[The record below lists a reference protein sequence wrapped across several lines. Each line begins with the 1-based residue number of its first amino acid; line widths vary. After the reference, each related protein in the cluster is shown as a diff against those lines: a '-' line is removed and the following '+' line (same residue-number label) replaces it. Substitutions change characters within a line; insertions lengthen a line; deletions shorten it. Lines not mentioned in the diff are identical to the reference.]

1 LHLKGDEQMSLAKLR
16 ADLAEK
22 KAALPALKDR
32 ALAENATAEDTTAL
46 TKALDEIEVVEARI
60 VAAEKAERVIAEKA
74 VPASDPIKPTVPATP
89 AQKLQTKDKVGLVLV
104 SMVKAKVD
112 HDSRSPRTVLDVM
125 DKDGFGEVAAEF
137 DMAQKTMAST
147 SGAAGAFNIPQ
158 GFAEEIIGLLTPYTA
173 FLRGD
178 PTIIPMPSGNFRQ
191 AAGATRPIAGYRT
204 ENTDI
209 ANSTATLREI
219 DMSARILS
227 SLVPLTDQIVRWT
240 SGRAQAYASGQLG
253 VAMGLALDDGM
264 LLGNGTSPNPRGI
277 LNIVGRGTRA
287 AAAGTTPTQ
296 VVVDAALR
304 SMLNPIESFAELQNG
319 LAWLMPQRVIGYLTD
334 LRTPGGENYAYP
346 SMQGENPTLKG
357 YPVLKASA
365 LPINGGAGTNEARIG
380 LVSFS
385 NIFMGES
392 QGMSLSISDTATYV
406 NGGTTI
412 SAFQRGLVLI
422 RATMEHDVEAVYNE
436 AVQELT
442 AVQWGA

>member
-1 LHLKGDEQMSLAKLR
+1 MSLAKLR

-22 KAALPALKDR
+22 KAALPTLKDK
-32 ALAENATAEDTTAL
+32 ALADNATADDTSTL
-46 TKALDEIEVVEARI
+46 TKALDEIEALEARI
-60 VAAEKAERVIAEKA
+60 VAAEKAEKMIAEKA
-74 VPASDPIKPTVPATP
+74 TPASDPAKPSVAAEPVK
-89 AQKLQTKDKVGLVLV
+89 KLETKDKVGLVLV
-104 SMVKAKVD
+104 SMVKAKAE
-112 HDSRSPRTVLDVM
+112 HDSRAPRTILDVM
-125 DKDGFGEVAAEF
+125 DKDGYGEIAAEF
-137 DMAQKTMAST
+137 DVAQKTMAST
-147 SGAAGAFNIPQ
+147 SNAAGAFNIPQ
-158 GFAEEIIGLLTPYTA
+158 GFAEEIIALLTPYTA
-173 FLRGD
+173 FLRGN

-191 AAGATRPIAGYRT
+191 AAGATRPTASYRA

-219 DMSARILS
+219 NMSAKLLS
-227 SLVPLTDQIVRWT
+227 GFVPLTSQIVRWT
-240 SGRAQAYASGQLG
+240 SGRAQAYASNQLG
-253 VAMGLALDDGM
+253 TAMGLAVDDGM
-264 LLGNGTSPNPRGI
+264 LLGNGVTVNPLGI

-296 VVVDAALR
+296 IQVDAALR
-304 SMLNPIESFAELQNG
+304 LMMNPIESFAELQQG
-319 LAWLMPQRVIGYLTD
+319 LAWVMPQRVIGYLTD

-357 YPVLKASA
+357 YPVLKSAA

-392 QGMSLSISDTATYV
+392 QGMSLSISDQASYV
-406 NGGTTI
+406 TGGTTI
-412 SAFQRGLVLI
+412 SAFQRDLVLI